1 MSAIAG
7 IAELKID
14 GALYGGWKTV
24 RVSRSIEQMAGSFEL
39 EVSERWPG
47 QPTRTPI
54 RPGQKCQL
62 LLDDS
67 PVITGWVDGVSPD
80 HDAERHTLR
89 VSGRDATGD
98 LVDCSAMHKT
108 GQWHEVKLDQL
119 ARDLCAPF
127 GIDVVI
133 DADVGAAFDSYN
145 IQEGESVFECLERAA
160 RLRALLLTSDPLGR
174 LVITR
179 AGAAACDTALIEG
192 GNIKAA
198 RADFT
203 WSDRFSEYAIRGHG
217 RLGDE
222 GEIED
227 AAPTATARDEA
238 ITRHRPLIV
247 LAEAHGENASFAD
260 RAEWEKTIRRGRSCR
275 GSITVQGWA
284 ANGALWQPNTRVK
297 VTSPLLWLDDAEMLI
312 VGCTYSL
319 DNWSG
324 TLTEL
329 AIARPDAFELLEG
342 VGQSKLFGKLKTRE
356 QRQKRESVDD
366 WSWMS

>member
-1 MSAIAG
+1 MTG
-7 IAELKID
+7 IAELKVD
-14 GALYGGWKTV
+14 GAFYGGWKTV

-39 EVSERWPG
+39 EVTERWPG
-47 QPTRTPI
+47 QPQRTPI

-62 LLDDS
+62 LLDGS
-67 PVITGWVDGVSPD
+67 PVITGWVDGVSPEY
-80 HDAERHTLR
+80 DAGQHTLH
-89 VSGRDATGD
+89 VSGRDATCD
-98 LVDCSAMHKT
+98 LVDCSAIYKT
-108 GQWHEVKLDQL
+108 GQWHKVKLDQL

-127 GIDVVI
+127 GVGVVVN
-133 DADVGAAFDSYN
+133 ADVGAAFESYN

-160 RLRALLLTSDPLGR
+160 RLRALLLTRDPLGR
-174 LVITR
+174 LVIPR
-179 AGAAACDTALIEG
+179 AGAAVCDTALIEG
-192 GNIKAA
+192 RNVKAA

-203 WSDRFSEYAIRGHG
+203 WTDRFSEYVVKGYD
-217 RLGDE
+217 RLEDE

-227 AAPTATARDEA
+227 AAPAATARDEA

-247 LAEAHGENASFAD
+247 VAEAHGENSSFAD

-284 ANGALWQPNTRVK
+284 AGGVPWQPNTRVK
-297 VTSPLLWLDDAEMLI
+297 VTSPFLWLEDAEMLI

-319 DNWSG
+319 DDQAG

-342 VGQSKLFGKLKTRE
+342 MSQSKLFGKLKTRE
-356 QRQKRESVDD
+356 QRQKREKVED
-366 WSWMS
+366 WSWM